1 MKWCKCYCVL
11 CVNCSL
17 CLMWPWICL
26 CVPLLS
32 ALSLFLSACQ
42 PACLSAYLPVCLSVC
57 LTSLS
62 WSPQWKVYSLCQC
75 FSVYACLSV
84 CLHVFLSTRFVL
96 SLSGKMKSQES
107 KTVVGIITKVI
118 ICQWRSL
125 SCPHVCLCLQFK
137 TRCYAMMK
145 SLKSC
150 KREIKPLIGGPGLS
164 VSWRLLATVRQAPC
178 TG

>member
-32 ALSLFLSACQ
+32 ALSL
-42 PACLSAYLPVCLSVC
+42 PVCL
-57 LTSLS
+57 
-62 WSPQWKVYSLCQC
+62 P
-75 FSVYACLSV
+75 ACLSV
-84 CLHVFLSTRFVL
+84 CLPACLPFCLSDLSVMVSTVKSLQPLSLFLCLCLSVCLRVFLSTRFVL

>member
-1 MKWCKCYCVL
+1 MLLCALCKLFSVSDVALNMSL
-11 CVNCSL
+11 CAFAVCSL
-17 CLMWPWICL
+17 
-26 CVPLLS
+26 S
-32 ALSLFLSACQ
+32 
-42 PACLSAYLPVCLSVC
+42 LPVCL
-57 LTSLS
+57 
-62 WSPQWKVYSLCQC
+62 P
-75 FSVYACLSV
+75 ACLSV
-84 CLHVFLSTRFVL
+84 CLPACLPFCLSDLSVMVSTVKSLQPLSLFLCLCLSVCLRVFLSTRFVL